1 MNKFSKILYAAMAL
15 AIAVCNFSCSDD
27 EELPTGDLEL
37 NSGSSV
43 TTETLKVL
51 SYNVLEGMKLDK
63 ANDYNNFVTWVSEQ
77 APDIMA
83 IEETNGFTKEKL
95 TALSARWGHPYA
107 EMCKENGFPVSITSK
122 YPIEVVSR
130 ILDGV
135 WHGGIH
141 VKIKGIN
148 ILVLHL
154 YPFSYTP
161 SGSNAANGDAY
172 RLEEI
177 QTYLDNTIRK
187 YPNEKYWLMMG
198 DFNSFSPLDKNDLS
212 GGNTINYQVHQ
223 TILDNGYRD
232 PVREMNINFVRS
244 CPTIYGGWTG
254 PTESY
259 KGSRID
265 FIYASGEAMRN
276 MLNAQI
282 LMDNFTDNYS
292 DHYPVTVTCRIYNE

>member
-15 AIAVCNFSCSDD
+15 AMAVCNFSCSDD
-27 EELPTGDLEL
+27 EELPTGELEL

-107 EMCKENGFPVSITSK
+107 EMCKESGYPVSITSK

-135 WHGGIH
+135 WHAVFMSRSKVSTFWYFIFTLSR
-141 VKIKGIN
+141 
-148 ILVLHL
+148 ILPPVQMPPMATLTVWKR
-154 YPFSYTP
+154 FKRIS
-161 SGSNAANGDAY
+161 
-172 RLEEI
+172 
-177 QTYLDNTIRK
+177 
-187 YPNEKYWLMMG
+187 
-198 DFNSFSPLDKNDLS
+198 
-212 GGNTINYQVHQ
+212 
-223 TILDNGYRD
+223 TIL
-232 PVREMNINFVRS
+232 S
-244 CPTIYGGWTG
+244 
-254 PTESY
+254 
-259 KGSRID
+259 
-265 FIYASGEAMRN
+265 AS
-276 MLNAQI
+276 I
-282 LMDNFTDNYS
+282 LMKNTG
-292 DHYPVTVTCRIYNE
+292 

>member
-1 MNKFSKILYAAMAL
+1 MEMEYI
-15 AIAVCNFSCSDD
+15 CNH
-27 EELPTGDLEL
+27 TIH
-37 NSGSSV
+37 SV
-43 TTETLKVL
+43 P
-51 SYNVLEGMKLDK
+51 G
-63 ANDYNNFVTWVSEQ
+63 A
-77 APDIMA
+77 
-83 IEETNGFTKEKL
+83 EKQF
-95 TALSARWGHPYA
+95 W
-107 EMCKENGFPVSITSK
+107 M
-122 YPIEVVSR
+122 
-130 ILDGV
+130 
-135 WHGGIH
+135 
-141 VKIKGIN
+141 
-148 ILVLHL
+148 
-154 YPFSYTP
+154 
-161 SGSNAANGDAY
+161 
-172 RLEEI
+172 
-177 QTYLDNTIRK
+177 
-187 YPNEKYWLMMG
+187 MMG

>member
-15 AIAVCNFSCSDD
+15 AMAVCNFSCSDD

-63 ANDYNNFVTWVSEQ
+63 ANNYNNFVTWVNEQ

-83 IEETNGFTKEKL
+83 IEETNGFTTEKL
-95 TALSARWGHPYA
+95 TALSARWGHNYA
-107 EMCKENGFPVSITSK
+107 EMCKESGYPVSITSK

-154 YPFSYTP
+154 YPFRTLLPAPMQPMETP
-161 SGSNAANGDAY
+161 TVWKRF
-172 RLEEI
+172 RLISTI
-177 QTYLDNTIRK
+177 QSVNIR
-187 YPNEKYWLMMG
+187 M
-198 DFNSFSPLDKNDLS
+198 KNI
-212 GGNTINYQVHQ
+212 G
-223 TILDNGYRD
+223 
-232 PVREMNINFVRS
+232 
-244 CPTIYGGWTG
+244 
-254 PTESY
+254 
-259 KGSRID
+259 
-265 FIYASGEAMRN
+265 
-276 MLNAQI
+276 
-282 LMDNFTDNYS
+282 
-292 DHYPVTVTCRIYNE
+292 

>member
-1 MNKFSKILYAAMAL
+1 MIKFSKILYAAMAL
-15 AIAVCNFSCSDD
+15 AMAVCNFSCSDD

-107 EMCKENGFPVSITSK
+107 EMCKESGYPVSITSK

-187 YPNEKYWLMMG
+187 YPDEKYWLMMG
-198 DFNSFSPLDKNDLS
+198 DFNARSRVDNWFYNYPENDTRLLVHDHIRNNTDLVDIIAERNPGRFIS
-212 GGNTINYQVHQ
+212 STYGNA
-223 TILDNGYRD
+223 
-232 PVREMNINFVRS
+232 
-244 CPTIYGGWTG
+244 
-254 PTESY
+254 
-259 KGSRID
+259 RID
-265 FIYASGEAMRN
+265 FMYASPSMYGRVA
-276 MLNAQI
+276 NALI
-282 LMDNFTDNYS
+282 VIDKWTTATKSPYVSNFYDPS
-292 DHYPVTVTCRIYNE
+292 DHRPILVDFELK

>member
-15 AIAVCNFSCSDD
+15 AMAVCNFSCSDD

-95 TALSARWGHPYA
+95 TALSSRWGHNYA
-107 EMCKENGFPVSITSK
+107 EMCKESGYPVSITSK

-187 YPNEKYWLMMG
+187 YPDEKYWLMMG
-198 DFNSFSPLDKNDLS
+198 DFNSRSSRDNWFYKYPADDTRFLVHDYILQNTPYVDVIAEKYPGEFKTTT
-212 GGNTINYQVHQ
+212 GG
-223 TILDNGYRD
+223 
-232 PVREMNINFVRS
+232 
-244 CPTIYGGWTG
+244 
-254 PTESY
+254 
-259 KGSRID
+259 KSRID
-265 FIYASGEAMRN
+265 FVYCTPALYKLVTHADVVTDDYTTPVRDPGNLS
-276 MLNAQI
+276 
-282 LMDNFTDNYS
+282 NFWHPS
-292 DHYPVTVTCRIYNE
+292 DHRPIVVDFNLK

>member
-15 AIAVCNFSCSDD
+15 AMAVCNFSCSDD

-107 EMCKENGFPVSITSK
+107 EMCKESGYPVSITSK

-141 VKIKGIN
+141 VKIKGI
-148 ILVLHL
+148 
-154 YPFSYTP
+154 FT
-161 SGSNAANGDAY
+161 
-172 RLEEI
+172 
-177 QTYLDNTIRK
+177 
-187 YPNEKYWLMMG
+187 
-198 DFNSFSPLDKNDLS
+198 LS
-212 GGNTINYQVHQ
+212 RIPPPVQMPPMATLTVWKRFKRIS
-223 TILDNGYRD
+223 TIL
-232 PVREMNINFVRS
+232 S
-244 CPTIYGGWTG
+244 
-254 PTESY
+254 
-259 KGSRID
+259 
-265 FIYASGEAMRN
+265 AS
-276 MLNAQI
+276 I
-282 LMDNFTDNYS
+282 LMKNTG
-292 DHYPVTVTCRIYNE
+292 

>member
-15 AIAVCNFSCSDD
+15 AMAVCNFSCSDD

-107 EMCKENGFPVSITSK
+107 EMCKESGYPVSITSK

-187 YPNEKYWLMMG
+187 YPDEKYWLMMG
-198 DFNSFSPLDKNDLS
+198 EVCDS
-212 GGNTINYQVHQ
+212 I
-223 TILDNGYRD
+223 
-232 PVREMNINFVRS
+232 
-244 CPTIYGGWTG
+244 
-254 PTESY
+254 
-259 KGSRID
+259 
-265 FIYASGEAMRN
+265 
-276 MLNAQI
+276 
-282 LMDNFTDNYS
+282 
-292 DHYPVTVTCRIYNE
+292 

>member
-15 AIAVCNFSCSDD
+15 AMAVCNFSCSDD
-27 EELPTGDLEL
+27 EELPTGELEL

-107 EMCKENGFPVSITSK
+107 EMCKESGYPVSITSK

-187 YPNEKYWLMMG
+187 YPDEKYWLMMG
-198 DFNSFSPLDKNDLS
+198 DFNSRSRADNWYYGYPENDTRLLVHNHILNHTNLKDIIAERYPGS
-212 GGNTINYQVHQ
+212 FISSTYGNA
-223 TILDNGYRD
+223 
-232 PVREMNINFVRS
+232 
-244 CPTIYGGWTG
+244 
-254 PTESY
+254 
-259 KGSRID
+259 RID
-265 FIYASGEAMRN
+265 YMYASPSMYARIV
-276 MLNAQI
+276 NA
-282 LMDNFTDNYS
+282 LTVMDKWTTATQSPYVSNFYDPS
-292 DHYPVTVTCRIYNE
+292 DHRPILADFELKQ

>member
-1 MNKFSKILYAAMAL
+1 MNKLSKILYAAMAL
-15 AIAVCNFSCSDD
+15 ALVVCNFGCSDE

-37 NSGSSV
+37 DSGSSV

-63 ANDYNNFVTWVSEQ
+63 ANNYDNFVAWVSEQ
-77 APDIMA
+77 APDILA
-83 IEETNGFTKEKL
+83 LEETNGFTKETL
-95 TALSARWGHPYA
+95 TALSTRWGHPYA
-107 EMCKENGFPVSITSK
+107 EMCKESGYPVSITSK
-122 YPIEVVSR
+122 HPIEVVSR

-148 ILVLHL
+148 VLVLHL
-154 YPFSYTP
+154 YPFSYAP
-161 SGSNAANGDAY
+161 AGSDAANGDAY

-187 YPNEKYWLMMG
+187 HPEETYWLMMG
-198 DFNSFSPLDKNDLS
+198 DFNSLSPLDKNDMAPGS
-212 GGNTINYQVHQ
+212 TFNYLVHQ
-223 TILDNGYRD
+223 SILDNGYRD
-232 PVREMNINFVRS
+232 PIREMNINFVRS
-244 CPTIYGGWTG
+244 TPTVYGGWTG
-254 PTESY
+254 ATESY

-276 MLNAQI
+276 MLNARI
-282 LMDNFTDNYS
+282 LMDDFTDHHS

>member
-15 AIAVCNFSCSDD
+15 AMAVCNFSCSDD
-27 EELPTGDLEL
+27 EELPTGELEL

-107 EMCKENGFPVSITSK
+107 EMCKESGYPVSITSK

-187 YPNEKYWLMMG
+187 YPDEKYWLMMG
-198 DFNSFSPLDKNDLS
+198 DFNSRSRADNWYYGYPENDTRLLVH
-212 GGNTINYQVHQ
+212 NHILNHTNLKDINAERYP
-223 TILDNGYRD
+223 R
-232 PVREMNINFVRS
+232 
-244 CPTIYGGWTG
+244 
-254 PTESY
+254 SY
-259 KGSRID
+259 KSSTYGNARID
-265 FIYASGEAMRN
+265 YMYASPSMYARIV
-276 MLNAQI
+276 NA
-282 LMDNFTDNYS
+282 LTVMDKWTTATQSPYVSNFYDPS
-292 DHYPVTVTCRIYNE
+292 DHRPILADFELKQ

>member
-1 MNKFSKILYAAMAL
+1 
-15 AIAVCNFSCSDD
+15 
-27 EELPTGDLEL
+27 
-37 NSGSSV
+37 
-43 TTETLKVL
+43 
-51 SYNVLEGMKLDK
+51 
-63 ANDYNNFVTWVSEQ
+63 
-77 APDIMA
+77 
-83 IEETNGFTKEKL
+83 
-95 TALSARWGHPYA
+95 
-107 EMCKENGFPVSITSK
+107 
-122 YPIEVVSR
+122 
-130 ILDGV
+130 
-135 WHGGIH
+135 
-141 VKIKGIN
+141 
-148 ILVLHL
+148 
-154 YPFSYTP
+154 
-161 SGSNAANGDAY
+161 
-172 RLEEI
+172 
-177 QTYLDNTIRK
+177 
-187 YPNEKYWLMMG
+187 MMG

>member
-15 AIAVCNFSCSDD
+15 AMAVCNFSCSDD

-177 QTYLDNTIRK
+177 QTYLDNT
-187 YPNEKYWLMMG
+187 
-198 DFNSFSPLDKNDLS
+198 SVS
-212 GGNTINYQVHQ
+212 
-223 TILDNGYRD
+223 IL
-232 PVREMNINFVRS
+232 
-244 CPTIYGGWTG
+244 
-254 PTESY
+254 
-259 KGSRID
+259 
-265 FIYASGEAMRN
+265 MRN
-276 MLNAQI
+276 
-282 LMDNFTDNYS
+282 TG
-292 DHYPVTVTCRIYNE
+292 